1 MASVSARCTRSRRPI
16 HHPPMQHAVNTDR
29 LTSWRGDRES
39 LHHRQVPSKQPT
51 NLTATKT
58 AAQPLIHQAPISQ
71 NFIPPHFIQ
80 PLQSL
85 SMGMHFVHIFHL

>member
-1 MASVSARCTRSRRPI
+1 
-16 HHPPMQHAVNTDR
+16 MQHAVNKDL

-39 LHHRQVPSKQPT
+39 LHHRQEPSKQPN

>member
-1 MASVSARCTRSRRPI
+1 
-16 HHPPMQHAVNTDR
+16 MQHAVNTDR

-39 LHHRQVPSKQPT
+39 LHHRQEPSKQPT

-58 AAQPLIHQAPISQ
+58 AAQPLVHQAPISQ

-80 PLQSL
+80 QLQSL

>member
-1 MASVSARCTRSRRPI
+1 
-16 HHPPMQHAVNTDR
+16 MQHAVNKDL
-29 LTSWRGDRES
+29 LTSWRGDREGH
-39 LHHRQVPSKQPT
+39 HHRQVPSKQPT
-51 NLTATKT
+51 NLTAPKT

-71 NFIPPHFIQ
+71 NSSPPHFIQ